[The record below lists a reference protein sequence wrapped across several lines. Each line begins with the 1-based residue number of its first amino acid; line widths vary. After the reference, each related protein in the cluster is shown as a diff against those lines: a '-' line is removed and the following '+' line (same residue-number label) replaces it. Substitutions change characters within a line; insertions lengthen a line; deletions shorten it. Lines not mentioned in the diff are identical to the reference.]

1 MTDLRDRIDHA
12 INRVTAAKA
21 AEEVLAEIAKTH
33 RLVPRELCEQ
43 AGANLKIYGRGSY
56 HHGELV
62 AELAGY
68 ATSDQARVTAIGERV
83 G

>member
-43 AGANLKIYGRGSY
+43 AGANLKIYGRSSY
-56 HHGELV
+56 HHGELL
-62 AELAGY
+62 AELAEY
-68 ATSDQARVTAIGERV
+68 ATLGDERIAS
-83 G
+83 